1 MNDRS
6 KAASGG
12 TAAGPSFSGRHVV
25 VTGGSRGIGAAIA
38 REFAARGASL
48 TLIGRDGAR
57 LRAVADALVP
67 VRGASHATF
76 TADLTHEAE
85 AERALNAARAA
96 LGDVFALVNN
106 VGAAESAAFVDTSA
120 EVWRRMLD
128 VNLMTAVYCARAV
141 LPAMTARR
149 EGRIVNVASLAGLSG
164 FRFVSA
170 YTASKHAL
178 VGFTR
183 ALALETARD
192 GVTVNAVCPGYTDTE
207 MLAESVQRAS
217 QRTGKTPDEI
227 RAIYAAAN
235 PERRLVLPAEVART
249 VAWLCEAGQAALT
262 GQAVATDGGTL

>member
-1 MNDRS
+1 M
-6 KAASGG
+6 AAES
-12 TAAGPSFSGRHVV
+12 GPSFSGRHVV

-48 TLIGRDGAR
+48 TLIGRDAAR
-57 LRAVADALVP
+57 LHAVADALGSTS
-67 VRGASHATF
+67 GARHATF
-76 TADLTHEAE
+76 TADLTHEVE
-85 AERALNAARAA
+85 AERALNEARAA
-96 LGDVFALVNN
+96 LGEVFALINN
-106 VGAAESAAFVDTSA
+106 VGAAESAAFVDTGA

-128 VNLMTAVYCARAV
+128 VNLMTAVYCTRAA

-149 EGRIVNVASLAGLSG
+149 EGRIVNVASLAGLTG

-207 MLAESVQRAS
+207 MLAESVQLAS
-217 QRTGKTPDEI
+217 QRTGKTPAEI

-235 PERRLVLPAEVART
+235 PQRRLVLPAEVART
-249 VAWLCEAGQAALT
+249 VAWLCEAGQASLT
-262 GQAVATDGGTL
+262 GQAIAADGGTL